1 MLHVSQ
7 SMEAT
12 MQLAEFFEYLRA
24 RATTTELA
32 TALDELLVLR
42 RRRTAA

>member
-1 MLHVSQ
+1 
-7 SMEAT
+7 

-24 RATTTELA
+24 RATTRQLATELDQA
-32 TALDELLVLR
+32 LVLR

>member
-1 MLHVSQ
+1 
-7 SMEAT
+7 

-24 RATTTELA
+24 HSTTSELA

-42 RRRTAA
+42 SRRPAA